1 MNDWQAFDLHEGSS
15 PLLISMPHS
24 GTRLTDEVAQ
34 GMTEAAKKLPDT
46 DWHIPELYKLAPSLG
61 ASIVSAN
68 YSRYVIDL
76 NRPENDA
83 ALYTSKTTGLFPD
96 ILFTDEPLFQTGLT
110 PSAQHRET
118 CKQQVWQP
126 YHHAIAQQLERIKQQ
141 HGYAILLDAHSI
153 AGQVPMLFAGDLPH
167 FNWGTNAGNSCAE
180 SMLQV
185 AQNSVNEGV
194 YTQVSNGRFKGGYI
208 TRHYGQPQQGVH
220 AIQLELSQDAYL
232 QDSYKQD
239 GNYVL
244 SDAKLGSVT
253 AVINKLLQG
262 LIAWRP

>member
-1 MNDWQAFDLHEGSS
+1 MNDWQAFDLHEGNS

-167 FNWGTNAGNSCAE
+167 FNWGTNAGNSGAE
-180 SMLQV
+180 SILQV
-185 AQNSVNEGV
+185 AQNSVNEGM

-232 QDSYKQD
+232 QHGYQQN

-253 AVINKLLQG
+253 AVINKLLKG
-262 LIAWRP
+262 LIAWCP

>member
-1 MNDWQAFDLHEGSS
+1 MDSWQALNLHEGAS

-24 GTRLTDEVAQ
+24 GTRLTDAVAQ
-34 GMTEAAKKLPDT
+34 GMTPAAMALPDT
-46 DWHIPELYKLAPSLG
+46 DWYIPELYELAPSLG
-61 ASIVSAN
+61 VSIVSAN

-83 ALYTSKTTGLFPD
+83 ALYSSKTTGLFPD
-96 ILFTDEPLFQTGLT
+96 ILFTNKPLFQAGQT
-110 PSAQHRET
+110 PSTEHRTT

-126 YHHAIAQQLERIKQQ
+126 YHAAIAQQLKRIKQQ

-153 AGQVPMLFAGDLPH
+153 AGQVPMLFEGDLPH
-167 FNWGTNAGNSCAE
+167 FNWGTNAGNSCAA

-185 AQNSVNEGV
+185 AQDSVDEAL

-232 QDSYKQD
+232 QDGYKQG

-244 SDAKLGSVT
+244 SDAKLGSVS
-253 AVINKLLQG
+253 AVIAKLLKG
-262 LIAWRP
+262 LIAWHP